1 MRRAYA
7 FQAEKPK
14 QESKTAGNSIT
25 KRSRISPPRR
35 KIYSFKEIRIPE
47 DCGSIDL
54 SKKSIE
60 TFTGL
65 PNLKF
70 LTRMNLDSNP
80 LRSFEGSPKLPSLRW
95 LSAKS
100 SPISR
105 NPYFKLMA
113 VIVFG
118 NNITTINN
126 EKVPQKVYQQADAF
140 RDSLYPQ
147 LLKGILIAN
156 IAPLRFIDTKSD
168 AIVNPEPSLLTATKK
183 IGYKAPAVQEFE
195 RTIVEKSREQFRIP
209 SIASICDEIIQREDE
224 PNTNYFPDKFMDNFL
239 SQLHDLRVKYNA
251 KYENTSSDDNYELE
265 EESNNEIT
273 QSQESIND
281 ASPIKPP
288 QSKIMN
294 QANSMA
300 KLLAQSELDSME
312 EEEEISNEVEEENN
326 SQISNKKDE
335 VKNDKQSDQPS
346 TTSHHSSNQDDLEN
360 KTNQEEEEENNEN
373 LNNTN
378 VNEEEESNH
387 SVGPIDNQEEEEKNE
402 NLQSFEPHSNEEE
415 EEEEKI
421 EINNKE
427 EENNSKSIGNDNE
440 EEENLE
446 NNEEEE
452 SKDDN
457 NIDFEQK
464 EEEEEKIDDINND
477 EEEEKSDNENNQSV
491 EKSDQDEDE
500 ADANNQEANLSE
512 GSNKSGS
519 DQDD

>member
-312 EEEEISNEVEEENN
+312 EEEIGNEVEEENN

-464 EEEEEKIDDINND
+464 EEEEEKFDDINND

>member
-312 EEEEISNEVEEENN
+312 EEEIGNEVEEENN

-464 EEEEEKIDDINND
+464 EEEKIDDINND

>member
-312 EEEEISNEVEEENN
+312 EEEEIGNEVEEENN

-360 KTNQEEEEENNEN
+360 KTNQEEEENNEN
-373 LNNTN
+373 LNSTN

-402 NLQSFEPHSNEEE
+402 NLQSFGPHSNEEE

-427 EENNSKSIGNDNE
+427 EENNSKSIDNDNE